1 MKAQK
6 EKKLSDSIVSIQK
19 TSKGFYRILINDS
32 IGYKELDQLHDYA
45 KNYFGEKNYVIRRV
59 DNRFPEIYRKTV

>member
-45 KNYFGEKNYVIRRV
+45 KSYFGEKNYVIRRV
-59 DNRFPEIYRKTV
+59 DNRFPEIYRKTI